1 MGFGVLV
8 CGSRSIRRGGLQR
21 NGQSGYD
28 LSLTTNMTY
37 SIGDNVK
44 RLEDRPQVDAGVLT
58 VEDGWNGQM
67 LELAYVEGGTGW
79 WPADAVVPADA

>member
-1 MGFGVLV
+1 
-8 CGSRSIRRGGLQR
+8 
-21 NGQSGYD
+21 
-28 LSLTTNMTY
+28 MTY

-44 RLEDRPQVDAGVLT
+44 RQEDRPQVDAVVLT